1 MNKAQT
7 AIRILIAGQ
16 QGFFREGLKTLL
28 EEQPEFSV
36 VGEAFDGED
45 IVQLTDSFKPDI
57 LLIHT
62 EAPDRS
68 SIGLLHELQTL
79 DQKTKTVWLV
89 SGIKKEL
96 ELEAFN
102 TGVHGIIL
110 KGSAANTLYKCIS
123 AVMNGQYWIPGRGVA
138 DSPQPQLP
146 QEENDPPPTKIKAPT
161 KKFGLTKREMQILT
175 LVVAGR
181 TNREIAK
188 RFSISEQTVKHHVTN
203 IFDKVGA
210 YNRLELALFAI
221 HHGLASEVK
230 QP

>member
-1 MNKAQT
+1 MIKAQT

-16 QGFFREGLKTLL
+16 QGFFREGLKNLL

-45 IVQLTDSFKPDI
+45 ILQLTNSIKPDI

-62 EAPDRS
+62 EAPDNS
-68 SIGLLHELQTL
+68 SIGILRTLQTPEK
-79 DQKTKTVWLV
+79 KTKIVLLV
-89 SGIKKEL
+89 GGIKKEL
-96 ELEAFN
+96 EQEAFN
-102 TGVHGIIL
+102 AGVHGIIL
-110 KGSAANTLYKCIS
+110 KGSAAKTLYKCIS
-123 AVMNGQYWIPGRGVA
+123 AVMEGLYWIPGRGVA
-138 DSPQPQLP
+138 NSPQPQLP
-146 QEENDPPPTKIKAPT
+146 QEENDPPPEKIKAPT

-181 TNREIAK
+181 TNKEIAK
-188 RFSISEQTVKHHVTN
+188 RFSISEQTVKHHITN

-230 QP
+230 

>member
-1 MNKAQT
+1 MSKTQT

-45 IVQLTDSFKPDI
+45 LLQLTGSIKPDI

-62 EAPDRS
+62 EAPDRA
-68 SIGLLHELQTL
+68 SIGILNALQTS
-79 DQKTKTVWLV
+79 DQKTKIVLLV
-89 SGIKKEL
+89 AGIKKEL
-96 ELEAFN
+96 EMEAFN
-102 TGVHGIIL
+102 IGVQGIIL
-110 KGSAANTLYKCIS
+110 KGSAANTLYKCIG
-123 AVMNGQYWIPGRGVA
+123 AVMDGLYWIPGRGVA
-138 DSPQPQLP
+138 NSPNHQLP
-146 QEENDPPPTKIKAPT
+146 QEENDPPPVKIKAPI